1 MNRIAGLE
9 TEYGCLTGDFPG
21 APGAIT
27 RVRDWIFKEQRFGL
41 IDVHQR
47 DWDEPAGNGGFLFN
61 GGRCYVDMG
70 HLEYCTPECLS
81 LLDVLRYDMA
91 GDAILLQALRAMRLE
106 REVNFIRNNIDHYS
120 GATFGCHENYLV
132 RRAAPLTEGNVHSLL
147 AFLTLRMLYA
157 SAGRVGATP
166 GAEARGWAARPGAE
180 TLFQI
185 SQRAD
190 YINNDLFEWVQFNR
204 AIINTRDEPLADSRK
219 YRRLHLLHGDTNV
232 LPASLLLKVGTTSL
246 VLDLLELNCLPQ
258 TVLADAVATF
268 RGLSHQPDGPWR
280 VQLADGRWADA
291 IELLFQYHQAARTQL
306 RGRDTETDLL
316 LSNWADALNG
326 LATDPELL
334 VGQVDWITKR
344 WLLGQFSQQ
353 ESIGW
358 NHPWL
363 KSQDLEYHH
372 VDPAR
377 SLGLALARNP
387 AGWEIPHK
395 EITQAAGQA
404 PGNTR
409 AALRSQAMRLLKDK
423 GCGYYIDWEIVGAEG
438 GQSLHMLNPFDPGA
452 NEADTWTGLLN
463 QSAGGFPRRGKA
475 AGGLS
480 SGYS

>member
-9 TEYGCLTGDFPG
+9 TEYGCLTGDFSGTPG
-21 APGAIT
+21 AVT

-61 GGRCYVDMG
+61 GGRCYIDMG

-81 LLDVLRYDMA
+81 LLDVLRYDQA
-91 GDAILLQALRAMRLE
+91 GDAILLQAIRAMRLD
-106 REVNFIRNNIDHYS
+106 REVNFIRNNVDHYT

-132 RRAAPLTEGNVHSLL
+132 RRAAPLTEANTNSLL
-147 AFLTLRMLYA
+147 AFLTLRMLYV
-157 SAGRVGATP
+157 SAGRVGATLA
-166 GAEARGWAARPGAE
+166 AEARGELPRPGAE

-246 VLDLLELNCLPQ
+246 VLDLLEINALPK
-258 TVLADAVATF
+258 TALADAVASF
-268 RGLSHQPDGPWR
+268 RSLSHQPDGPWR
-280 VQLADGRWADA
+280 VQMADGRWAEA
-291 IELLFQYHQAARTQL
+291 IELLFEYQQAAQAQL
-306 RGRDTETDLL
+306 RGRDTETDHL
-316 LSNWADALNG
+316 LSIWGDALHA
-326 LATDPELL
+326 LAADPELL

-344 WLLGQFSQQ
+344 WLLRQFCQQ
-353 ESIGW
+353 ENIGW
-358 NHPWL
+358 NDPWL
-363 KSQDLEYHH
+363 KSQDLEYHQ

-409 AALRSQAMRLLKDK
+409 AALRSQAMRLLQDE
-423 GCGYYIDWEIVGAEG
+423 GCAYYIDWEIVGAEG
-438 GQSLHMLNPFDPGA
+438 SQSLQMLNPFDPGDQ
-452 NEADTWTGLLN
+452 EAGTWAGLLRD
-463 QSAGGFPRRGKA
+463 STGRLSRRKA
-475 AGGLS
+475 AGSL
-480 SGYS
+480 